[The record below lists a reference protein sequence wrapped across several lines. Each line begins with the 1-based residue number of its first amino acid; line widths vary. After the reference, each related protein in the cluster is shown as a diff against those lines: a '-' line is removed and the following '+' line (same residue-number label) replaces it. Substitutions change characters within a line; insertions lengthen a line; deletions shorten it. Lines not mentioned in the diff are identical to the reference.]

1 MLYLCFQTD
10 LMPLDSPFST
20 ETMCSRHESPSEA
33 GEGGGDGG
41 GSGSLKAST
50 VYLTEEEK
58 HLLAEEGI
66 VLPTDMPLTKVCCD
80 LLLLIMNSEA
90 CVVDLNEMVSMYW
103 GNKVVHVLCGALC
116 MKSGTHYCCCCF
128 CSP

>member
-1 MLYLCFQTD
+1 
-10 LMPLDSPFST
+10 
-20 ETMCSRHESPSEA
+20 MCSRHESPSEA
-33 GEGGGDGG
+33 GGGGEGGGDGG

-90 CVVDLNEMVSMYW
+90 CVVDLNEMVAMYW
-103 GNKVVHVLCGALC
+103 GNKVVHVLYGALC
-116 MKSGTHYCCCCF
+116 MKSGTHYF
-128 CSP
+128 TAVVVFVHRRPSRSI